1 MIEIDHAEGVYLYGP
16 EGQQYMDM
24 ISGIAV
30 SNLGHGAPEIVA
42 AVQEQAANFMH
53 TMVYGEYV
61 TAPQVAL
68 ANELTAQLDDS
79 LDNVYFVNSGSEA
92 VEGALK
98 IAKKYTGRQEILAFH
113 NSYHGSSHAALS
125 VTGNSAIKEGYG
137 PFLPGVD
144 FANFNDSAALSKITE
159 STACVIVEPIQG
171 EAGYVLG
178 QPCFLHALR
187 ERCFQVGALLIF
199 DEIQTGFGRT
209 GNLFAHQA
217 YRVVPDIL
225 LCAKGMGAGMPI
237 GAFISRKEIMQVI
250 TRNPVLGHIT
260 TFGGH
265 PVSCAASLAGLK
277 KIVTEQLPEKV
288 AAKEQII
295 RLALDHPLVREVR
308 GRGLMLAVD
317 IGSFAF
323 VLRVT
328 KRCTAMGLLTDWYLN
343 CDTAIRLAPP
353 LTISET
359 ELSEGMAII
368 IQAIEMEA

>member
-1 MIEIDHAEGVYLYGP
+1 
-16 EGQQYMDM
+16 MDM

-30 SNLGHGAPEIVA
+30 SNVGHGAPEVVS
-42 AVQEQAANFMH
+42 AVQEQAATFMH

-61 TAPQVAL
+61 TAPQVEL
-68 ANELTAQLDDS
+68 AQELTSHLDAK

-98 IAKKYTGRQEILAFH
+98 IAKKYTGRQGILAFH
-113 NSYHGSSHAALS
+113 QSYHGSTHAALS
-125 VTGNSAIKEGYG
+125 VTGNPAIKEGYG
-137 PFLPGVD
+137 PFLPGVS
-144 FANFNDSAALSKITE
+144 FAPFNDYAALESITE

-178 QPCFLHALR
+178 QPCFLRALR
-187 ERCFQVGALLIF
+187 ERCFQTGALLIF

-209 GNLFAHQA
+209 GRLFAHQA
-217 YRVVPDIL
+217 YQVVPDIL

-277 KIVTEQLPEKV
+277 KILREKLMEQVT
-288 AAKEQII
+288 AKEQII
-295 RLALDHPLVREVR
+295 RHVLDHPLVREVR

-317 IGSFAF
+317 IGSFEY

-328 KRCTAMGLLTDWYLN
+328 KRCTELGLLTDWYLN

-353 LTISET
+353 LTISIE
-359 ELSEGMAII
+359 ELRKGMAII
-368 IQAIEMEA
+368 IQALEMEA